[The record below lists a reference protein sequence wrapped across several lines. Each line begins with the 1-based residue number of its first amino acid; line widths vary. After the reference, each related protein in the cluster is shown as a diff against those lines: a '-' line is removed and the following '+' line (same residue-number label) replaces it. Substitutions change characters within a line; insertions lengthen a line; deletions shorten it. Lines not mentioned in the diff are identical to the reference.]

1 MADYKLKFIQ
11 EKLTCKCLIQIKNSQ
26 KCTNKIGNFI
36 IKFTILQ
43 DNKEYGLLYK

>member
-11 EKLTCKCLIQIKNSQ
+11 EKLTFKCLIQIKNSQ
-26 KCTNKIGNFI
+26 KFMNKIGKFI

-43 DNKEYGLLYK
+43 ENKEYGHLYK